1 MARGLID
8 KALRLGEKR
17 QFKDYESRVA
27 SINRFE
33 PEMELLDDSEL
44 RAEADKLRERARD
57 GEPLDD
63 LLPEAFA
70 LCREAAKRTLG
81 QRHFDVQLIGGMVLH
96 SGSIAEMKTGEGK
109 TLTATLPVFLNT
121 LTGRSVHI
129 VTVNDYL
136 ARRDATWMKPIYDAL
151 GVTVG
156 VIQDTDLPNNAERR
170 HAAYACDVVYGTNS
184 EFGFDYLRDN
194 MATSLEAC
202 FQRGHEFAIV
212 DEVDNILIDEARTP
226 LIISGQPEQ
235 AAETYYTFA
244 RLAKQMIGEETKPKL
259 KSLGESKDT
268 SEAEYDFEY
277 DEKHKTVA
285 PTERGVEKA
294 EQFLGVD
301 NLYVSEHGTLV
312 NHLIQALKAESLYKR
327 DRDYAVIDGQVMI
340 IDEFTGRILEGRR
353 WSEGLH
359 QAIEAKEGVAI
370 RAENQTLA
378 TITLQNYFRL
388 YDKLSGMTGTALT
401 EATEFMKIYEMPV
414 VEIPTHKPMIRAD
427 HNDQIYKTK
436 DAKWKSVAREIA
448 ERHED
453 GQPVLV
459 GTVSVELSEML
470 SDQLKRLGIEHVV
483 LNAKPEH
490 AQREGETIAQAG
502 RVGAVTI
509 ATNMAGRGVD
519 IKLGGDPEQL
529 ARAELRKLGVSPD
542 DDSYEE
548 EFEASLAR
556 LRTRCEAEGEKVR
569 EAGGLFILA
578 TERHE
583 SRRIDNQLRGRS
595 GRQGDPGESRFYLSA
610 EDDLI
615 RLFAGD
621 RIYRILDRLGPVDE
635 EGEEYPLEAK
645 MLTRTVENAQKKV
658 EQQNFLIRKRVLE
671 YDDVMNEQRRVIY
684 KYRREILEGRD
695 MSEVVRDELRGVLER
710 LVEEYTPG
718 EIFEDWDLAQLEI
731 QAGSLWPLSVSL
743 AELDAQTTGRE
754 EIADL
759 LAEDALAAYDR
770 REQELGPELIR
781 EVERQILLRI
791 IDQRWREHL
800 YEMDYLRE
808 GIHLRGFAQMD
819 PLVAYKNEGFTMFR
833 ELMNSIWEEFA
844 RAIFHVKIEFQ
855 PDQTR
860 QALGPAEQPRDVRY
874 SGGDPLSQPSALY
887 DAARGQAPAGAGAGR
902 GADGDAGRARD
913 TVGAGTASAAAAA
926 APSAVSSTPA
936 GTVVKDDREKIG
948 RNDPCWCGSGKK
960 YKKCHGA

>member
-1 MARGLID
+1 VAKGLID
-8 KALRLGEKR
+8 RALRLGEGR
-17 QFKDYESRVA
+17 QFKEYERRVA
-27 SINRFE
+27 SINRIE
-33 PEMELLDDSEL
+33 PEMELLADDEI
-44 RAEADKLRERARD
+44 RTEADGLRERARN
-57 GEPLDD
+57 GESLDD

-70 LCREAAKRTLG
+70 LCREAARRTLG

-96 SGSIAEMKTGEGK
+96 DGAIAEMKTGEGK
-109 TLTATLPVFLNT
+109 TLTATLTVFLNS
-121 LTGRSVHI
+121 LAGAPVHL

-136 ARRDATWMKPIYDAL
+136 ARRDAEWMGPIYDAL
-151 GVTVG
+151 GVSVG
-156 VIQDTDLPNNAERR
+156 VIQAGHDPETRKR
-170 HAAYACDVVYGTNS
+170 AYACDVVYGTNS

-194 MATSLEAC
+194 MSAALEHC
-202 FQRGHEFAIV
+202 VQREYAYAIV

-226 LIISGQPEQ
+226 LIISGAPE
-235 AAETYYTFA
+235 AAADLYYTFA
-244 RLAKQMIGEETKPKL
+244 RLAKQMVGVAAKEKL
-259 KSLGESKDT
+259 KSLGEDRDT
-268 SEAEYDFEY
+268 TGVDYDYEY

-285 PTERGVEKA
+285 PTEGGVAKA
-294 EQFLGVD
+294 ERFLGVD

-312 NHLIQALKAESLYKR
+312 NHLIQALKAESLFHL
-327 DRDYAVIDGQVMI
+327 DDDYAVIDGEVKI

-359 QAIEAKEGVAI
+359 QAIEAKEGASI
-370 RAENQTLA
+370 REENQTLA

-388 YDKLSGMTGTALT
+388 YEKLAGMTGTALT
-401 EATEFMKIYEMPV
+401 EAQEFMKIYEMPV
-414 VEIPTHKPMIRAD
+414 VDIPTNVPMIRAD

-436 DAKWKSVAREIA
+436 QGKWKAVIREIS
-448 ERHED
+448 ERHER
-453 GQPVLV
+453 GQPTLV
-459 GTVSVELSEML
+459 GTISVEVSEML
-470 SDQLKRLGIEHVV
+470 SGELTRAGIDHVV

-529 ARAELRKLGVSPD
+529 AKAELRKLGLSPGD
-542 DDSYEE
+542 ASYEE
-548 EFEASLAR
+548 ELAELLPR
-556 LRTRCEAEGEKVR
+556 FREKCEAEGQKVI
-569 EAGGLFILA
+569 EAGGLFICG

-595 GRQGDPGESRFYLSA
+595 GRQGDPGESRFYLAA
-610 EDDLI
+610 EDELI

-635 EGEEYPLEAK
+635 HGEEYPLEAK
-645 MLTRTVENAQKKV
+645 MLSRTVENAQKKV

-695 MSEVVRDELRGVLER
+695 MSEVSREEIGEVVGR

-718 EIFEDWDLAQLEI
+718 EVFEDWDLAGLQT
-731 QAGSLWPLSVSL
+731 QAAQLWPL
-743 AELDAQTTGRE
+743 A
-754 EIADL
+754 ADL
-759 LAEDALAAYDR
+759 AQLDLATADREAIARALTEDALAAYDR
-770 REQELGPELIR
+770 REHELGPELMR
-781 EVERQILLRI
+781 YLERQILLQI
-791 IDQRWREHL
+791 IDYRWREHL

-808 GIHLRGFAQMD
+808 GIHLRGFAQID

-833 ELMNSIWEEFA
+833 ELMSSIWEEFA
-844 RAIFHVKIEFQ
+844 RVIYHVQVNVEPAQAEEMFEPVAGPEELEYQ
-855 PDQTR
+855 GGGPD
-860 QALGPAEQPRDVRY
+860 
-874 SGGDPLSQPSALY
+874 QPSAIRQ
-887 DAARGQAPAGAGAGR
+887 AAGAAAAGAAAGAGASGVVPGDGGGDGASSATAPAGAE
-902 GADGDAGRARD
+902 
-913 TVGAGTASAAAAA
+913 GTR
-926 APSAVSSTPA
+926 
-936 GTVVKDDREKIG
+936 VKSEREKIG

>member
-1 MARGLID
+1 
-8 KALRLGEKR
+8 
-17 QFKDYESRVA
+17 
-27 SINRFE
+27 
-33 PEMELLDDSEL
+33 
-44 RAEADKLRERARD
+44 
-57 GEPLDD
+57 
-63 LLPEAFA
+63 
-70 LCREAAKRTLG
+70 
-81 QRHFDVQLIGGMVLH
+81 LIGGMVLH
-96 SGSIAEMKTGEGK
+96 SGAIAEMKTGEGK

-121 LTGRSVHI
+121 LAGRSAHI
-129 VTVNDYL
+129 ITVNDYL
-136 ARRDATWMKPIYDAL
+136 ARRDALWMKPIYDAL

-156 VIQDTDLPNNAERR
+156 VIQDTDLPNNADRR

-194 MATSLEAC
+194 MASSLDGC
-202 FQRGHEFAIV
+202 FQRGHEFGIV

-235 AAETYYTFA
+235 AADTYYTFA
-244 RLAKQMIGEETKPKL
+244 RLAKQMVGEETKPKL

-268 SEAEYDFEY
+268 SEAEHDFEY

-285 PTERGVEKA
+285 PTERGVAKA
-294 EQFLGVD
+294 ERFLGVD

-327 DRDYAVIDGQVMI
+327 DKDYAVIDGQVMI

-359 QAIEAKEGVAI
+359 QAIEAKEGVSI

-414 VEIPTHKPMIRAD
+414 VEIPTNVPMVRDD

-436 DAKWKSVAREIA
+436 DAKWRAVTREIA
-448 ERHED
+448 ERNAE
-453 GQPVLV
+453 GQPILV

-470 SDQLKRLGIEHVV
+470 SQNLKRQGIDHVV

-502 RVGAVTI
+502 AVGAVTI

-529 ARAELRKLGVSPD
+529 AHAELRKLGLSPD
-542 DDSYEE
+542 DASYDAELE
-548 EFEASLAR
+548 DAVERVRE
-556 LRTRCEAEGEKVR
+556 RTDVEGEKVR
-569 EAGGLFILA
+569 ELGGLFILG

-621 RIYRILDRLGPVDE
+621 RIYKILDRLGPVDD

-695 MSEVVRDELRGVLER
+695 MSDVVREELGGVMER

-718 EIFEDWDLAQLEI
+718 EVFEDWDLAELET
-731 QAGSLWPLSVSL
+731 QAGSLWPVTVSL
-743 AELDAQTTGRE
+743 GELDAQTTGRE
-754 EIADL
+754 EIAEL

-770 REQELGPELIR
+770 REEELGAELMR

-819 PLVAYKNEGFTMFR
+819 PLVAYKNEGFTMF
-833 ELMNSIWEEFA
+833 EALMNSVWEEFA
-844 RAIFHVKIEFQ
+844 RAIFHVQVEFQ
-855 PDQTR
+855 PDQAR
-860 QALGPAEQPRDVRY
+860 ENLGPAEQPRDVRY

-887 DAARGQAPAGAGAGR
+887 DAARGQAAGGDGAPPGE
-902 GADGDAGRARD
+902 GGGRAAE
-913 TVGAGTASAAAAA
+913 TVGAGTAAAAAA
-926 APSAVSSTPA
+926 SAPTSVSSTPA
-936 GTVVKDDREKIG
+936 GTVVKDEREKIG